1 MPPVIVRFVSST
13 LVPST
18 ERTEILWSPSRV
30 TSAVLPSGENAT
42 LDGPEVLLPKST
54 LPAAVTVFPEM
65 VSTDTVPSP
74 RFATRA
80 RLPAVYADAG
90 GREAEFEGRDHG
102 RRVRLQVDDREPVVG
117 DELLR
122 VGRIELLV

>member
-1 MPPVIVRFVSST
+1 MPLVMVRLVSST

-18 ERTEILWSPSRV
+18 DSTEILWSPSRV

-42 LDGPEVLLPKST
+42 LDGPEVLLPRST

-80 RLPAVYADAG
+80 RLPARFMPMPAG
-90 GREAEFEGRDHG
+90 GGGGARGG
-102 RRVRLQVDDREPVVG
+102 RRPQPGPADGL
-117 DELLR
+117 
-122 VGRIELLV
+122 

>member
-18 ERTEILWSPSRV
+18 DSTEILWSPSRV
-30 TSAVLPSGENAT
+30 TSAVLASGENAT
-42 LDGPEVLLPKST
+42 LDGPEVLLPRST

-80 RLPAVYADAG
+80 RLPARFMPMPAG
-90 GREAEFEGRDHG
+90 GRPRPGAAATARGVG
-102 RRVRLQVDDREPVVG
+102 VGGVGQSQVAGARLF
-117 DELLR
+117 
-122 VGRIELLV
+122 

>member
-1 MPPVIVRFVSST
+1 MPPVMVRFVSST

-18 ERTEILWSPSRV
+18 DSTEILWSPSRV
-30 TSAVLPSGENAT
+30 TRAVLPSGENAT
-42 LDGPEVLLPKST
+42 LDGPEVLLPRST

-80 RLPAVYADAG
+80 RLPARFMPMPAGAGAGRRGARPAG
-90 GREAEFEGRDHG
+90 GGGVGWGGGRG
-102 RRVRLQVDDREPVVG
+102 GGGAGACRVVPAR
-117 DELLR
+117 
-122 VGRIELLV
+122 